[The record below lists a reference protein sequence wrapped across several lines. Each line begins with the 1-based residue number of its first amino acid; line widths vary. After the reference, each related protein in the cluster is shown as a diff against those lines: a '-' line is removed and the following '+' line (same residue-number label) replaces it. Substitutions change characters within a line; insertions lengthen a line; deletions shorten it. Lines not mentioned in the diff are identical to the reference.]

1 MFKPINNAGRRNELT
16 NLPPRELKEYI
27 EFDSAA
33 DTKYAQTHPAFGS
46 VAHIFHQNWH
56 GIRAAAGVL
65 PGHKI
70 AIPLHAPL
78 LRVAVEEL
86 MQRLQEWR
94 VKKIVVHGF
103 SDICQ
108 PLIRSLRRDDYDL
121 YLVWHGNL
129 AQLVWEP
136 EVDYFRLAFLEF
148 KKGNFRHG
156 HMIKA
161 GMGDVID
168 GFFAP
173 MLVNSAPVMS
183 GQRIVP
189 AFASAQATG
198 LVASDTDIRKNAH
211 TSLLGAARSK
221 SLTDVFYYGNIRG
234 LDSLISRCSR
244 IRYLGH
250 DAHLKRLLEIDV
262 VINVSV
268 IDCHPMV
275 GLEALAAGAVDLSGP
290 LFLDALE
297 DHPYKKL
304 TTITN
309 PFDVREIAS
318 RIDIIPEISNSEL
331 QSMMADYRS
340 RLSAISLSRYLE
352 FLEL

>member
-1 MFKPINNAGRRNELT
+1 MFKLVNKSERRNELP
-16 NLPPRELKEYI
+16 NLPPRELKDHI
-27 EFDSAA
+27 EFNSLT
-33 DTKYAQTHPAFGS
+33 DTKYAQTHPDFGS
-46 VAHIFHQNWH
+46 VAHLFHQNWH

-78 LRVAVEEL
+78 PRAAVENL
-86 MQRLQEWR
+86 LRRLQEWR

-103 SDICQ
+103 SNICQ
-108 PLIRSLRRDDYDL
+108 PLIRTLRRHDYDL

-148 KKGNFRHG
+148 KKGNFRRA

-161 GMGDVID
+161 GMGDVLD

-173 MLVNSAPVMS
+173 MLVNSAPVMND
-183 GQRIVP
+183 QRIVP
-189 AFASAQATG
+189 AFASAQKSG
-198 LVASDTDIRKNAH
+198 LVAAEIDIRKNPH
-211 TSLLGAARSK
+211 TSLLGATRSK

-234 LDSLISRCSR
+234 LDFLISRCRR

-262 VINVSV
+262 LINVSV

-290 LFLDALE
+290 LFLDVLE

-304 TTITN
+304 TTIAN